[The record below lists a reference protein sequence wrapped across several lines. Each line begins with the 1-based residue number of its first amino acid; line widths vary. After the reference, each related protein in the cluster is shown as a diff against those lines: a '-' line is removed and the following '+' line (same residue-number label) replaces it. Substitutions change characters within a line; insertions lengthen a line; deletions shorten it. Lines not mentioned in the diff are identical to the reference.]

1 MNSKEVFLKTS
12 EDDCRLAKVPFML
25 GGLPGQV
32 QCRLHTHTDFMGR
45 HLTDLTQK
53 QLCRHHL
60 GAIKLYQEL
69 QAQEL

>member
-25 GGLPGQV
+25 GGLPVQV
-32 QCRLHTHTDFMGR
+32 QCRLHTHTDLGSEFDR
-45 HLTDLTQK
+45 FDTKTAL
-53 QLCRHHL
+53 RHHL